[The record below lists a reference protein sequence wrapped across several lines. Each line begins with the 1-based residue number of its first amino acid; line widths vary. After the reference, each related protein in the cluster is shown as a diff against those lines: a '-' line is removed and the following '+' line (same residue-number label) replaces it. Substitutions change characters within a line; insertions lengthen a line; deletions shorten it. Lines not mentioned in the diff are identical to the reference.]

1 MSSRSSRI
9 ALLLAAAPI
18 ATPFQFRKFTPSAFT
33 IKRQVGQLGFATE
46 VEWEYKGGPRNP
58 LDPEQPARTVEAS
71 GISVRLFQADLL
83 EGERVLLKEF
93 FPSAREIGDNELQMY
108 ELLSDGSQVPVQLGT
123 LLGHMQSD
131 ASFDTEAF
139 RDAWSR
145 SLPRTPA
152 PKPGNLWLVFRWQ
165 GLSTVGS
172 FPRVTQ
178 ERAFFDFGGK
188 GLRLARSRY
197 LKVLTGRSLQVLAFL
212 HGRGIVHRSVGPS
225 SLLLSTTDQSAYEQL
240 SVRAIDLGFAA
251 SASTL
256 PQDEVDRAIQR
267 GASPLNVLP
276 LLALNDLHGLG
287 YVLIELFLATATAQ
301 DADQALPSASTA
313 RSTEQQ
319 ALKRLIE
326 DIFGGDVRG
335 EFRGYCAEEPAWAG
349 AVAMLDEDGGAG
361 WELLQQLVDCRRG
374 ELAGS
379 VSAQS
384 LLESSKWFQ

>member
-1 MSSRSSRI
+1 MGG
-9 ALLLAAAPI
+9 AAV
-18 ATPFQFRKFTPSAFT
+18 ATNFLQH
-33 IKRQVGQLGFATE
+33 
-46 VEWEYKGGPRNP
+46 RNP
-58 LDPEQPARTVEAS
+58 L
-71 GISVRLFQADLL
+71 
-83 EGERVLLKEF
+83 VLLW
-93 FPSAREIGDNELQMY
+93 GL
-108 ELLSDGSQVPVQLGT
+108 T
-123 LLGHMQSD
+123 
-131 ASFDTEAF
+131 
-139 RDAWSR
+139 
-145 SLPRTPA
+145 
-152 PKPGNLWLVFRWQ
+152 
-165 GLSTVGS
+165 GLSLV
-172 FPRVTQ
+172 
-178 ERAFFDFGGK
+178 
-188 GLRLARSRY
+188 LLAN
-197 LKVLTGRSLQVLAFL
+197 VHLAFL

-225 SLLLSTTDQSAYEQL
+225 SLLLSTTDQNAYEQL

-256 PQDEVDRAIQR
+256 PQDEIDRAIQR

-287 YVLIELFLATATAQ
+287 YVLIELLLATATAQ
-301 DADQALPSASTA
+301 DAPDKAENV

-335 EFRGYCAEEPAWAG
+335 EFRDYCAEEPAWAG

-384 LLESSKWFQ
+384 LLDSSKWFQ

>member
-1 MSSRSSRI
+1 MHHCQASCRI
-9 ALLLAAAPI
+9 ALLLGMME
-18 ATPFQFRKFTPSAFT
+18 TVSTFRAFTPSAFT
-33 IKRQVGQLGFATE
+33 IQRQVGQLGFATE
-46 VEWEYKGGPRNP
+46 VEWQYYGGQRNP
-58 LDPEQPARTVEAS
+58 LDPQQPARTVEAS
-71 GISVRLFQADLL
+71 GISVRLFQATLL
-83 EGERVLLKEF
+83 EGERCLLKEF
-93 FPSAREIGDNELQMY
+93 MPSACEIGENELQMY
-108 ELLSDGSQVPVQLGT
+108 QQLSEGSQVPVQLGT
-123 LLGHMQSD
+123 LLGYMRSD
-131 ASFDTEAF
+131 ASFDTDSF

-145 SLPRTPA
+145 SLPRTP
-152 PKPGNLWLVFRWQ
+152 PPMPGNLWLVFRWQ
-165 GLSTVGS
+165 GLSTVGN
-172 FPRVTQ
+172 FPRVPQ
-178 ERAFFDFGGK
+178 ERDFFDFGGK
-188 GLRLARSRY
+188 GLRQARSRY

-256 PQDEVDRAIQR
+256 PQDEIDRAIQR

-287 YVLIELFLATATAQ
+287 YVLIELFLATAAAQ
-301 DADQALPSASTA
+301 DAPDKADSA

-335 EFRGYCAEEPAWAG
+335 EFRDYCAEEPAWAG
-349 AVAMLDEDGGAG
+349 AVAMLDEDDGAG

-384 LLESSKWFQ
+384 LLDSSKWFQ